1 MDFIDQM
8 VAQNLGDYE
17 SRCEDAVRFLAQACS
32 LNADDEALRFKRLMD
47 TMGQVPQAEGHLD
60 PNNPFAALQA
70 KVIEAMPPV
79 VEFVTTHA
87 ASKLKGFGY
96 LTEGRPG
103 KDLPS
108 TLMAKLENTFRIC
121 LTDGGGMEDGE
132 VLADTFKLVFPDLG
146 QLANHSPLA
155 QAMLMG
161 FVPRGEKV
169 DLKAYFNTRLGG
181 SNHSNLVCELLSRLN
196 LSDAG
201 FYDRL
206 YDSGTQAKFV
216 GVGVDLEGDA
226 QKRAKLYV
234 KIPQSQ
240 VSAALDILLKDQAH
254 LKPDQAQEEYQS
266 LLASLQCDALCDE
279 FELAISLRSDAQ
291 PTLKLTAF
299 FLSDDTTDA
308 AEKGVLQYLH
318 SKGYEGGPLRDLF
331 EIMKKGVQEPGVKK
345 QPVHGLGIEFPV
357 QEQVKVNTY
366 FNPLV

>member
-1 MDFIDQM
+1 MDFINQM

-17 SRCEDAVRFLAQACS
+17 TRCEEAIRFLSQACS
-32 LNADDEALRFKRLMD
+32 MSPEDEVLRFKRLMD
-47 TMGQVPQAEGHLD
+47 TMGQVPQADGPLD

-87 ASKLKGFGY
+87 SSKLKGFGY

-132 VLADTFKLVFPDLG
+132 ILADTFKMVFPDLG

-169 DLKAYFNTRLGG
+169 DLKAYFNTRLGCRD
-181 SNHSNLVCELLSRLN
+181 HAALVTGLLNRLN
-196 LSDAG
+196 LNDAG
-201 FYDRL
+201 FYERI
-206 YDSGTQAKFV
+206 YQSETQAKFV
-216 GVGVDLEGDA
+216 GVGVDLHGDLS
-226 QKRAKLYV
+226 KRAKLYV
-234 KIPQSQ
+234 KLPKSQ
-240 VSAALDILLKDQAH
+240 VNTALNLLLGGQIH
-254 LKPDQAQEEYQS
+254 LKPEQALEEYCK
-266 LLASLQCDALCDE
+266 LLDCVESDALCDE
-279 FELAISLRSDAQ
+279 FELAISLRTDAL

-299 FLSDDTTDA
+299 FSSEDTSDQAEQSVARYLDSRGYDA
-308 AEKGVLQYLH
+308 K
-318 SKGYEGGPLRDLF
+318 PLLELF
-331 EIMKKGVQEPGVKK
+331 EIMKKGVTEPGVKK

-357 QEQVKVNTY
+357 EDQVKVNTY